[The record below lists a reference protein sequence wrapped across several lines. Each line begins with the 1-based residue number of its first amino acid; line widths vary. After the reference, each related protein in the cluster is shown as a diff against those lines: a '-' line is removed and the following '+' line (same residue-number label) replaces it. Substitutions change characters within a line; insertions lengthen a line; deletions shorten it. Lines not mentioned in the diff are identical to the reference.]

1 MSKKKEDTLVN
12 EVDDSTVVVT
22 SAQEEI
28 DRKSTNLVKNALA
41 SHDPQNT
48 LYSAYLNLTGTANTL
63 TVSQIET
70 YAENAQSDL
79 DKVVSLNNIIRKQ
92 VNMDD
97 LIGMV
102 VQSVTNNINTEYTLS
117 YKNFGTVKSKNN
129 TLNKVRELVND
140 FNEQIRIKRVIRQAV
155 ELVYMEGNYN
165 CMLRNNGEN
174 WAVDFLPLGVCEM
187 SGYEDNGRPVVLVNM
202 ASIKEA
208 LQKTMQKDRKG
219 NPLFFKDT
227 KEEIENN
234 YPQEI
239 IDAYNNNAT
248 YAKLDVNYTGTCRIN
263 NRGRQYGLS
272 PIVRALSPAIML
284 QNFYTADAINAKS
297 KSKKIIHQVMR
308 KEVLGNNGTNKGFE
322 IMAYAHQQLMKAWS
336 NPTVVY
342 TSPPAVEKIVYVEPT
357 TDEISTDKVKL
368 YRNKVLSSLG
378 VAFLTNDTSQTAS
391 TANIN
396 LKQLLQCINAITEQ
410 VEDMLHNFYRTL
422 LTVNGYDLVYCPT
435 IKIIDSEMLEMDL
448 RINLSSYLYNT
459 LNCSRETALGVVGV
473 DVEDELHKRERE
485 NEDGLNDIFTPYS
498 TAYTKSSNSNDD
510 GSSSEDTTNQKQETT
525 NEEKQSYD
533 EEYNKTRK

>member
-1 MSKKKEDTLVN
+1 MSKQQESFVDV
-12 EVDDSTVVVT
+12 VDDSTTIIT
-22 SAQEEI
+22 STQEKI
-28 DRKSTNLVKNALA
+28 DTASASMVRNAL
-41 SHDPQNT
+41 STHDPENKM
-48 LYSAYLNLTGTANTL
+48 YSAYLNLSGTANTL
-63 TVSQIET
+63 TLSQIEQ
-70 YAENAQSDL
+70 YAENAQSNL
-79 DKVVSLNNIIRKQ
+79 DNVVNLNTIIRKQ
-92 VNMDD
+92 VNIDD

-117 YKNFGTVKSKNN
+117 YHNFGTAKSKNN
-129 TLNKVRELVND
+129 KLNKVKELIND
-140 FNEQIRIKRVIRQAV
+140 FNNQIKIKQIIRQAV
-155 ELVYMEGNYN
+155 EMVYMEGNYN

-174 WAVDFLPLGVCEM
+174 WTVDFLPLGVCEM
-187 SGYEDNGRPVVLVNM
+187 SGYNDNGRPIILINM

-208 LQKTMQKDRKG
+208 LQKTMLKDRNN
-219 NPLFFKDT
+219 NPLFFNDT

-234 YPQEI
+234 YPQEVV
-239 IDAYNNNAT
+239 DAFNNNAT

-272 PIVRALSPAIML
+272 PIVRALAPAIML
-284 QNFYTADAINAKS
+284 NNFYNADAINAKS

-322 IMAYAHQQLMKAWS
+322 IMAYSHQQLMKAWKNS
-336 NPTVVY
+336 TVVY

-410 VEDMLHNFYRTL
+410 VEDMLQNFYRTVL
-422 LTVNGYDLVYCPT
+422 KVNGYDLIYCPA

-448 RINLSSYLYNT
+448 KLSLSGYLYNT
-459 LNCSRETALGVVGV
+459 LNCSRETALGVVGI
-473 DVEDELHKRERE
+473 DVEDEKHKREKE
-485 NEDGLNDIFTPYS
+485 NEEGMNDIFTPYS
-498 TAYTKSSNSNDD
+498 TAYTKSSKDD
-510 GSSSEDTTNQKQETT
+510 NTSEVKIKNKQDTTNKEKQE
-525 NEEKQSYD
+525 YD

>member
-12 EVDDSTVVVT
+12 EVDDSTVVIT

-92 VNMDD
+92 VNIDD

-140 FNEQIRIKRVIRQAV
+140 FNEQIKIKRVIRQAV

-208 LQKTMQKDRKG
+208 LQKTMQKK
-219 NPLFFKDT
+219 
-227 KEEIENN
+227 
-234 YPQEI
+234 
-239 IDAYNNNAT
+239 
-248 YAKLDVNYTGTCRIN
+248 
-263 NRGRQYGLS
+263 
-272 PIVRALSPAIML
+272 
-284 QNFYTADAINAKS
+284 
-297 KSKKIIHQVMR
+297 
-308 KEVLGNNGTNKGFE
+308 
-322 IMAYAHQQLMKAWS
+322 
-336 NPTVVY
+336 
-342 TSPPAVEKIVYVEPT
+342 
-357 TDEISTDKVKL
+357 
-368 YRNKVLSSLG
+368 
-378 VAFLTNDTSQTAS
+378 
-391 TANIN
+391 
-396 LKQLLQCINAITEQ
+396 
-410 VEDMLHNFYRTL
+410 
-422 LTVNGYDLVYCPT
+422 
-435 IKIIDSEMLEMDL
+435 
-448 RINLSSYLYNT
+448 
-459 LNCSRETALGVVGV
+459 
-473 DVEDELHKRERE
+473 
-485 NEDGLNDIFTPYS
+485 
-498 TAYTKSSNSNDD
+498 
-510 GSSSEDTTNQKQETT
+510 
-525 NEEKQSYD
+525 
-533 EEYNKTRK
+533 